1 MQKSQI
7 ILQNGF
13 SYKFWL
19 VLLFLAAFILFIF
32 SIIHVNV
39 YTGSLYSIQTFEDRI
54 NQLNEEN
61 RTLEINFTKANSLNN
76 LTSYVQNQTFQKISN
91 IKYVRVL
98 ESTALAK

>member
-1 MQKSQI
+1 MQKSD
-7 ILQNGF
+7 ILLRNGF

-19 VLLFLAAFILFIF
+19 ALFFLAAFILFIF

-39 YTGSLYSIQTFEDRI
+39 YTGSLYSIQTFEDRV

-61 RTLEINFTKANSLNN
+61 RILEINFTKANSLNN